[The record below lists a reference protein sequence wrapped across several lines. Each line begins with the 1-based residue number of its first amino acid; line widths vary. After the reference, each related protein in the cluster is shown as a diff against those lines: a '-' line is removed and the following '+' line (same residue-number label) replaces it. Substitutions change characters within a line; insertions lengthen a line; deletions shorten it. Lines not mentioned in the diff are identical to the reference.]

1 MRCRSLTSPGPIFD
15 SLFIE
20 PSFFIMLC
28 EEFGL
33 GLYQL
38 RRLGFERFG
47 DLRMQL
53 LPSTAQ
59 QAAVRRV
66 LYQRV
71 LEAEDRLGWR
81 ATLEHQLGGDEVSES
96 RLQLFVGKA
105 RDGTQ
110 QSVGK
115 LTPNRRADL
124 RHPPIPC

>member
-1 MRCRSLTSPGPIFD
+1 MRCRSLASPGPIFD

-33 GLYQL
+33 GLHQL
-38 RRLGFERFG
+38 GRMGFERFG

-59 QAAVRRV
+59 QAAMRHV

-71 LEAEDRLGWR
+71 LEAVDRLGWR

-96 RLQLFVGKA
+96 RLQLFLGKA
-105 RDGTQ
+105 GDGTQ
-110 QSVGK
+110 QCVGK
-115 LTPNRRADL
+115 LTSNRRADL
-124 RHPPIPC
+124 RHPPLR